1 MVAWEQLYWLLKA
14 LIPKL
19 VINSSEE
26 DAIDELLES
35 VNLNTYAMERTALG
49 QKIDLK
55 DDSGELT
62 PNNSNVLGVH
72 SENEEDQLEKIIND
86 FNERWFKNW
95 GLTPE
100 EQRVKFISLAKR
112 LTERA
117 DFKHKYVDTNDA
129 QHKKLEF
136 ESMVKEIVVAGR
148 RKELDF
154 YKQFIQ
160 DESFQAAFIHSLRH
174 VVDSGLVE
182 GA

>member
-1 MVAWEQLYWLLKA
+1 MTYSADFRAQVIKSVKNKDMSIRQACTFYNVSKTALQRWLKNPSIKQTRDKSPTKIPNEALLK
-14 LIPKL
+14 
-19 VINSSEE
+19 
-26 DAIDELLES
+26 
-35 VNLNTYAMERTALG
+35 
-49 QKIDLK
+49 
-55 DDSGELT
+55 
-62 PNNSNVLGVH
+62 
-72 SENEEDQLEKIIND
+72 NEEDQLEKIIND

-174 VVDSGLVE
+174 VVGSGLVE
-182 GA
+182 SN